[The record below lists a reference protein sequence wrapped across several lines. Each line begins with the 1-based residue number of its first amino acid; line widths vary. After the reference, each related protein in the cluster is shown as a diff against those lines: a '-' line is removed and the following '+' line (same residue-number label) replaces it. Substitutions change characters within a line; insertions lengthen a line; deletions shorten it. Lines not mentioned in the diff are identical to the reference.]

1 MAQLTLDGVAVVGSG
16 PAGLMAALTAARM
29 GAPVVLIDENEQP
42 GGQLR
47 KQIHKFFGSNVHR
60 AGVRGYHI
68 AHELIKDCSAAG
80 VEILNDTIVFSLKGR
95 TLGLS
100 RGDDT
105 FYLKADAVILATGA
119 SENTVAFP
127 GCTLPGVMGAG
138 AAQTFVNLHRVLPGS
153 RVLMVGGGNVGLI
166 VSYQLLQ
173 AGAQVVG
180 VVEALPRLSGYQ
192 VHAAKIKRA
201 GVPIWTGHTVLKAD
215 GDKEVQ
221 QVTVAAVD
229 NQFQLLPGS
238 ERTLAVDTIC
248 LAVGLTPLAELAWQA
263 GCGFLHQG
271 ALGGLVPIHSAHMET
286 TLSGIYVAGDIAGV
300 EEASTALEE
309 GAIAGLAAAS
319 AVGRR
324 VPVAESEGAQERLSA
339 LRRGPFGEMRQLAKS
354 EIIKRWT
361 DCRVVG

>member
-201 GVPIWTGHTVLKAD
+201 VCP
-215 GDKEVQ
+215 
-221 QVTVAAVD
+221 
-229 NQFQLLPGS
+229 
-238 ERTLAVDTIC
+238 
-248 LAVGLTPLAELAWQA
+248 
-263 GCGFLHQG
+263 
-271 ALGGLVPIHSAHMET
+271 
-286 TLSGIYVAGDIAGV
+286 SGP
-300 EEASTALEE
+300 
-309 GAIAGLAAAS
+309 AI
-319 AVGRR
+319 
-324 VPVAESEGAQERLSA
+324 PY
-339 LRRGPFGEMRQLAKS
+339 
-354 EIIKRWT
+354 
-361 DCRVVG
+361 